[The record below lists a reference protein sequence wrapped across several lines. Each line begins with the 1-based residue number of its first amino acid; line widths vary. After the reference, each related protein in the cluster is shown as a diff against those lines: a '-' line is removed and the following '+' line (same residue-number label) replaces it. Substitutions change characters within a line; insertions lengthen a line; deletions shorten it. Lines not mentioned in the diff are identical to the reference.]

1 MPDRDRLAALLRDY
15 ASEQT
20 LAPYGVRHGN
30 EQAINNPFTA
40 KGKGYFGEIP
50 TGDGVATELSSV
62 FEHDGQQVEHPLIVP
77 TLNAQ
82 ELQYLTAGNQPTPE
96 IEMKA
101 QQYAIDRLKR
111 GKNPFAQQDELR
123 YPIPKD

>member
-1 MPDRDRLAALLRDY
+1 MADRERLAALLRAY
-15 ASEQT
+15 PSEQT
-20 LAPYGVRHGN
+20 LAPYGVRYGN
-30 EQAINNPFTA
+30 DQATNNPFTA
-40 KGKGYFGEIP
+40 KGKGYFGQLP
-50 TGDGVATELSSV
+50 AQDGVATELSSI
-62 FEHDGQQVEHPLIVP
+62 FEHEGQQVEHPLIVP

-111 GKNPFAQQDELR
+111 GKSPFAQQNELR

>member
-1 MPDRDRLAALLRDY
+1 MDERERLAALLREY
-15 ASEQT
+15 PSEQT
-20 LAPYGVRHGN
+20 LAPYGARYGN
-30 EQAINNPFTA
+30 DKATNNPFTA
-40 KGKGYFGEIP
+40 KGKGYFGQLP
-50 TGDGVATELSSV
+50 AQDGVATELSSI
-62 FEHDGQQVEHPLIVP
+62 FEHEGQQVEHPLIVP

-82 ELQYLTAGNQPTPE
+82 ELQHLTAGNQPTPE